1 MKNVLTSALLSAT
14 ILGAGL
20 AVSGSVN
27 AADMTPAT
35 TTTGVQF
42 KAGDGTAIPPVD
54 PTDPTKPV
62 DPGNNDNN
70 TGNSG
75 NLAIIYA
82 TKAISF
88 GTDNLITTSALDL
101 KSDTD
106 VAVEVGDVRGTN
118 AGWTLSVS
126 SEQLAN
132 ADKSETL
139 KGAAISLGAGVVSLG
154 NSSTANPA
162 LSSAIT
168 DTTTSGVVL
177 GAKAD
182 AGAGVTVDNIKK
194 ENVKLTVPVGSA
206 KADIAYASTLT
217 WTLSDTPA
225 V

>member
-27 AADMTPAT
+27 AADMTPAST
-35 TTTGVQF
+35 ATGVQF
-42 KAGDGTAIPPVD
+42 KAGDEGQVIPPVD
-54 PTDPTKPV
+54 PTDPTNPT
-62 DPGNNDNN
+62 DPGDNGN

-88 GTDNLITTSALDL
+88 GTENEITANTVNLTSD
-101 KSDTD
+101 KD

-118 AGWTLSVS
+118 AGWTLAVS
-126 SEQLAN
+126 SKQLAN
-132 ADKSETL
+132 ADESEKL
-139 KGAAISLGAGVVSLG
+139 DGAAISLGAGAVSVG
-154 NSSTANPA
+154 NGSTAKHA
-162 LSSAIT
+162 VSSAIG

-177 GAKAD
+177 GAT
-182 AGAGVTVDNIKK
+182 AGAGAGINVDNIK
-194 ENVKLTVPVGSA
+194 NTDVKLTIPAGVA